1 MSRALILKIS
11 FFASVFS
18 LILIYALALL
28 GGLFDFFPLPQF
40 VIATLFLGLFMFL
53 AVYGIIILLT
63 LAKSEF
69 NEHSILDNSITG
81 IFISKAGLAMGDI
94 VYVNPAFA
102 ELFKTPIDRL
112 LADEFLPAK
121 FWVEPSQRASIIE
134 NISKERIITSM
145 ELKLRNGQGRE
156 WWGRLSCRHQDT
168 PEGLKIQGTVIDI
181 TEKKKFEEVL
191 TNYNETLEREIGERT
206 KERDEIQKMSI
217 LGLSKITEYRDPETG
232 NHVIRMAHYSKIIT
246 RALRENPHYRQYITD
261 TYVDEIFISAPLHDI
276 GKVGIEDRILKKP
289 GKLTPEEF
297 DMMKYHT
304 VYGGDT
310 LRDVEKQLSFRSF
323 LTLGKEIAYNHHQ
336 KWDGTGYPNYPPEGG
351 HPTLNIP
358 GHKALQ
364 GSEIPLSARI
374 VALADVYD
382 ALTSKRCYKNAIPH
396 DEAFRIIL
404 EGRGRHFDPDIVDAF
419 LATQNEFTE
428 ILSKFK
434 D

>member
-1 MSRALILKIS
+1 MSR
-11 FFASVFS
+11 S
-18 LILIYALALL
+18 LIIKIAFLSTCSSVLLLLCVSYLA
-28 GGLFDFFPLPQF
+28 GLFEWFSPAQII
-40 VIATLFLGLFMFL
+40 VGLFLVAGFIFGL
-53 AVYGIIILLT
+53 VYGSIAILT
-63 LAKSEF
+63 LSKSEF
-69 NEHSILDNSITG
+69 NEHSILDNSLTG
-81 IFISKAGLAMGDI
+81 IFIARSSLNLGDLL
-94 VYVNPAFA
+94 YVNPAFA
-102 ELFKTPIDRL
+102 DLFKQPIENL
-112 LADEFLPAK
+112 LADEFLPEK
-121 FWVEPSQRASIIE
+121 FWVDSGQRNGLIE
-134 NISKERIITSM
+134 NIRREKMIASV
-145 ELKLRNGQGRE
+145 ELKLRNQHGKE
-156 WWGRLSCRHQDT
+156 WWGRLSCRHLDT
-168 PEGLKIQGTVIDI
+168 ADGLKLQGTLIDI

-232 NHVIRMAHYSKIIT
+232 NHVIRMAHYSKILT
-246 RALRENPHYRQYITD
+246 RAMRDNPKYRQYITD
-261 TYVDEIFISAPLHDI
+261 TYIDEIFISAPLHDI

-304 VYGGDT
+304 IYGGDT

-336 KWDGTGYPNYPPEGG
+336 KWNGQGYPNYPPEGG

-358 GHKALQ
+358 DHKPLK

-382 ALTSKRCYKNAIPH
+382 ALSSKRCYKNAMTH
-396 DEAFRIIL
+396 EQAKDIIIK
-404 EGRGRHFDPDIVDAF
+404 ESGEHFDPDIVDAF
-419 LATQNEFTE
+419 KRSEGEFTA
-428 ILSKFK
+428 ILDKFK